1 LPEKVTPP
9 PTCEVIEV
17 EDFAKSLAF
26 EVKKD
31 IAERYFGF
39 RKIIEEDSTAYQQE
53 VITSA
58 LSLENEIGF
67 DLLRIYA
74 LLRDDTLIHHFY
86 ELTKLGDVLFFDSY
100 VTTSSTIR
108 KRLFENRKTRGFFK
122 KSRFSNMFFDVYDE
136 LLGHV
141 EKYRASLAALVE
153 EHDMIEEEI
162 NIFYKKNDISGIMVF
177 LRSLDGDSTKSG
189 TMTGGI
195 HASGNISIENKMRLH
210 PPESAEKLLPIL
222 ASIPPASAIQ
232 NDLKQLVKKALAL
245 QPAFDLNRL

>member
-1 LPEKVTPP
+1 M
-9 PTCEVIEV
+9 

-39 RKIIEEDSTAYQQE
+39 RKIIEEDSTAYQQK
-53 VITSA
+53 VIDSA

-74 LLRDDTLIHHFY
+74 LLQDDTLIRHFY

-100 VTTSSTIR
+100 VATSPTIR
-108 KRLFENRKTRGFFK
+108 KRLFKSRKTRGFFK

-136 LLGHV
+136 LQIHV

-153 EHDMIEEEI
+153 EHDLIEEEI
-162 NIFYKKNDISGIMVF
+162 NLFYKKNDISGIMLF
-177 LRSLDGDSTKSG
+177 LRNLDGDPTTSG

-195 HASGNISIENKMRLH
+195 HARGNSSIENKMRLRA
-210 PPESAEKLLPIL
+210 PESAEKFLPIL
-222 ASIPPASAIQ
+222 SSIPAAPTIRD
-232 NDLKQLVKKALAL
+232 DLNQLIKKSLQL
-245 QPAFDLNRL
+245 QPAFDLNKL